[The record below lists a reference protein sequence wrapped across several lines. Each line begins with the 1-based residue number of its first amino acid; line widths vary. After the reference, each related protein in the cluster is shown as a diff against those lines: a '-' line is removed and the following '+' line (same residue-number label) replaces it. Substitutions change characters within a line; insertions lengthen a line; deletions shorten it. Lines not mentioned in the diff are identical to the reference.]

1 MGIRLLIKAIV
12 GLAAIVVLPAVA
24 IYYARRQWRP

>member
-1 MGIRLLIKAIV
+1 ML

-24 IYYARRQWRP
+24 IYYARRRWRP